1 MKLNIKYIIG
11 VAAVATLGMV
21 SCTDEIKFG
30 NAFLEKAP
38 CGTVTADEVFSNP
51 EYTRNFL
58 ASIYSTQYYNLPTN
72 STNAA
77 PQCQNYWKGM
87 PDALGDDFHLFFN
100 NTTVFSKYYAGALS
114 SAIDD
119 KKNGNIYPYTNEF
132 IWENVRHSWMLI
144 ERINEVPDM
153 SDAEKARIA
162 DEARCLLA
170 YTYFIAFRWYGGLP
184 IIRQSFIGS
193 ESSYDLP
200 RRSVESTVNF
210 MLELLDTAI
219 ANKALPWAYTGAEAQ
234 SETGHWTLA
243 GAMAL
248 KCKVLAFAA
257 SPLFNDLQPY
267 YQGKYTLENEAD
279 TCAWYGGSKPEL
291 WTKLKGACDD
301 FFTQMRS
308 QGHYQLIKPAGNTQE
323 DYRYA
328 YRSGYILENSTEILH
343 SVRRSKNASGNDY
356 GWFNL
361 GFGSAV
367 DGSKTN
373 GRYAYCPTQEYVEM
387 FPWADGTPFDWEKA
401 EKEGRLDN
409 MFIQGDTVKGKQQLQ
424 NIRYTRDPRLYE
436 TAVVNGARQAVNWGD
451 GRASG
456 NNWETWVGG
465 TNAKQDP
472 KTNSGIYATGYR
484 MLKYLVG
491 SVMNRKFPQ
500 WNAIMLSDIYL
511 TYAEAIVQT
520 RGSFTEAIDY
530 VDAVRAR
537 VGLKGL
543 VECNPDK
550 DLTSNKENLLAE
562 IMRERACELAFQ
574 NERYFDLIRYKRAD
588 LLERPL
594 HGLRIYRL
602 VKNGNDWVRSEEQWY
617 NKSFNKGLEED
628 DPNFYEPSHFDFERF
643 QITDTRIWWKDGFDP
658 KWYLQPFPITEV
670 NKNYGLVQNAGW

>member
-38 CGTVTADEVFSNP
+38 GGTVTADEVFSNP

-170 YTYFIAFRWYGGLP
+170 YTYFIAFRGYGGLP

-328 YRSGYILENSTEILH
+328 YRSSYILENSTEILH

-472 KTNSGIYATGYR
+472 KTNSGIYATSYR

-520 RGSFTEAIDY
+520 KGSFTEAIDY

>member
-38 CGTVTADEVFSNP
+38 GGTVTADEVFSNP

-562 IMRERACELAFQ
+562 I
-574 NERYFDLIRYKRAD
+574 
-588 LLERPL
+588 
-594 HGLRIYRL
+594 
-602 VKNGNDWVRSEEQWY
+602 
-617 NKSFNKGLEED
+617 
-628 DPNFYEPSHFDFERF
+628 
-643 QITDTRIWWKDGFDP
+643 
-658 KWYLQPFPITEV
+658 TE
-670 NKNYGLVQNAGW
+670 

>member
-38 CGTVTADEVFSNP
+38 GGTVTADEVFSNP

-588 LLERPL
+588 LLDNL
-594 HGLRIYRL
+594 Y
-602 VKNGNDWVRSEEQWY
+602 
-617 NKSFNKGLEED
+617 
-628 DPNFYEPSHFDFERF
+628 
-643 QITDTRIWWKDGFDP
+643 
-658 KWYLQPFPITEV
+658 
-670 NKNYGLVQNAGW
+670 A

>member
-1 MKLNIKYIIG
+1 MKLNIKHIIG
-11 VAAVATLGMV
+11 VAAIAALGMV

-30 NAFLEKAP
+30 NSFLEKAP
-38 CGTVTADEVFSNP
+38 GGTVTADVVFSNP

-100 NTTVFSKYYAGALS
+100 NTIVFGKYYNGSLT
-114 SAIDD
+114 SAIDGN
-119 KKNGNIYPYTNEF
+119 KNGNIYPYTNEY
-132 IWENVRHSWMLI
+132 IWENIRHCWILI
-144 ERINEVPDM
+144 ERINDVPDM

-162 DEARCLLA
+162 DEARCLMA

-184 IIRQSFIGS
+184 IIRQSFTGA

-210 MLELLDTAI
+210 MVELLDKVI
-219 ANKALPWAYTGAEAQ
+219 SNKALPWAYTGSEAQ

-257 SPLFNDLQPY
+257 SPLFNDSQPY
-267 YQGKYTLENEAD
+267 YQGKYTMEAD
-279 TCAWYGGSKPEL
+279 SCVWYGGSKPEL
-291 WTKLKGACDD
+291 WTKLKSACSD
-301 FFTQMRS
+301 FFAQMGS

-328 YRSGYILENSTEILH
+328 YRSGYILEGSTEILH
-343 SVRRSKNASGNDY
+343 SIRRAKNAHGNDY
-356 GWFNL
+356 GWYNL
-361 GFGSAV
+361 GWGGRA
-367 DGSKTN
+367 DGSGGN
-373 GRYAYCPTQEYVEM
+373 DRFAYCPTQEYVEM
-387 FPWADGTPFDWEKA
+387 FPWADGTPFDWDKT
-401 EKEGRLDN
+401 EKEGKLDY
-409 MFIQGDTVKGKQQLQ
+409 MFIHGDTVAGKQQLQ
-424 NIRYTRDPRLYE
+424 NVRYTRDPRLYE
-436 TAVVNGARQAVNWGD
+436 TAIVNGARQTVNWGD
-451 GRASG
+451 GRSSG

-465 TNAKQDP
+465 TTAGTNP
-472 KTNSGIYATGYR
+472 KTNSGKYATGYR

-491 SVMNRKFPQ
+491 ESMRRKYPQ

-520 RGSFTEAIDY
+520 GGNFTEAIKY
-530 VDAVRAR
+530 VDDVRAR

-550 DLTSNKENLLAE
+550 NLTSNKENLLAE
-562 IMRERACELAFQ
+562 IMRERACDLAFQ

-588 LLERPL
+588 LFERPL

-602 VKNGNDWVRSEEQWY
+602 VKNGNSWERSETQWY
-617 NKSFNKGLEED
+617 NVSLNKVKDES

-643 QITDTRIWWKDGFDP
+643 KITTGARVWWTDGFDP

-670 NKNYGLVQNAGW
+670 NKNYGLIQNAGW

>member
-38 CGTVTADEVFSNP
+38 GGTVTADEVFSNP

-77 PQCQNYWKGM
+77 PQCQNYLKGM

>member
-38 CGTVTADEVFSNP
+38 GGTVTADEVFSNP

-58 ASIYSTQYYNLPTN
+58 ASVYATQYYNLPTN

-301 FFTQMRS
+301 FFTQMNS
-308 QGHYQLIKPAGNTQE
+308 QGHYQLIKPSGNTQE

-328 YRSGYILENSTEILH
+328 YRSSYILENSTEILH

-520 RGSFTEAIDY
+520 KGSFTEAIDY

>member
-38 CGTVTADEVFSNP
+38 GGTVTADEVFSNP

-617 NKSFNKGLEED
+617 NKSFNKGL
-628 DPNFYEPSHFDFERF
+628 
-643 QITDTRIWWKDGFDP
+643 W
-658 KWYLQPFPITEV
+658 
-670 NKNYGLVQNAGW
+670 

>member
-1 MKLNIKYIIG
+1 MKLNIKHIIG

-38 CGTVTADEVFSNP
+38 GGTVTADEVFSNP

-58 ASIYSTQYYNLPTN
+58 ASVYSTQYYNLPAN
-72 STNAA
+72 STNNA

-100 NTTVFSKYYAGALS
+100 NTIVFTKYYNGSLT
-114 SAIDD
+114 SAIDN
-119 KKNGNIYPYTNEF
+119 KKNGNIYPYTNEY
-132 IWENVRHSWMLI
+132 IWENIRHCWILI

-162 DEARCLLA
+162 DEARCLMA

-184 IIRQSFIGS
+184 IIRQSFSGA

-200 RRSVESTVNF
+200 RASVEATVDF
-210 MLELLDTAI
+210 MLELLDTVI
-219 ANKALPWAYTGAEAQ
+219 GNKALPWAYTGAEAK

-257 SPLFNDLQPY
+257 SPLFNDAQPY
-267 YQGKYTLENEAD
+267 YQGKYTTESEL
-279 TCAWYGGSKPEL
+279 CSWYGGNKPEL
-291 WTKLKGACDD
+291 WTQLKKACDD
-301 FFTQMRS
+301 FFAQLKS
-308 QGHYQLIKPAGNTQE
+308 QGHYQFIKPIGNTQE

-328 YRSGYILENSTEILH
+328 FRSGYILQNSTEILH
-343 SVRRSKNASGNDY
+343 SVRRSKNAHGNDY
-356 GWFNL
+356 GWYNL
-361 GFGSAV
+361 GWGGKA
-367 DGSKTN
+367 DGSGGN
-373 GRYAYCPTQEYVEM
+373 DRYSYCPTQEYIEM

-401 EKEGRLDN
+401 EKEGKLDY
-409 MFIQGDTVKGKQQLQ
+409 MFVKGDTVKGRQQLQ
-424 NIRYTRDPRLYE
+424 NLRYTRDPRLYE
-436 TAVVNGARQAVNWGD
+436 TAIVNGARQTVNWGD
-451 GRASG
+451 GRSSG

-465 TNAKQDP
+465 TTAGTNS
-472 KTNSGIYATGYR
+472 KTNSGKYATGYR
-484 MLKYLVG
+484 MLKYIVG
-491 SVMNRKFPQ
+491 EAMRRKFPQ

-520 RGSFTEAIDY
+520 GGSFTDAISY
-530 VDAVRAR
+530 VDEVRAR

-550 DLTSNKENLLAE
+550 NLTSNKENLLAE
-562 IMRERACELAFQ
+562 IMRERACDLAFQ

-588 LLERPL
+588 LLGRPL

-602 VKNGNDWVRSEEQWY
+602 VKDKDGKWVRSETQWY
-617 NKSFNKGLEED
+617 NKSLNKGLSED
-628 DPNFYEPSHFDFERF
+628 DPNFYEPSHFDYERF
-643 QITDTRIWWKDGFDP
+643 QITTGARAWWSDGFDP

>member
-30 NAFLEKAP
+30 NSFLEKAP
-38 CGTVTADEVFSNP
+38 GGTVTADEVFSNP

-100 NTTVFSKYYAGALS
+100 NTIVFSKYYGGALS

-119 KKNGNIYPYTNEF
+119 KKNGNIYPYTNES
-132 IWENVRHSWMLI
+132 IWENVRHCWMLI

-153 SDAEKARIA
+153 SDAEKARIV
-162 DEARCLLA
+162 DEARCLMA

-184 IIRQSFIGS
+184 IIRQSFTGA

-219 ANKALPWAYTGAEAQ
+219 ANKALPWAYTGSEAQ

-257 SPLFNDLQPY
+257 SPLFNDSQPY
-267 YQGKYTLENEAD
+267 YQGKYTLEAD

-291 WTKLKGACDD
+291 WTKLKTACDD

-328 YRSGYILENSTEILH
+328 YRIGYIMENSTEILH
-343 SVRRSKNASGNDY
+343 SVRRSRNASGNDY

-361 GFGSAV
+361 GFGTEV

-373 GRYAYCPTQEYVEM
+373 DRYSYCPTQEYIEM

-465 TNAKQDP
+465 TNAKLNP

-520 RGSFTEAIDY
+520 GGSFTEAIDY

-550 DLTSNKENLLAE
+550 NLTSNKENLLAE
-562 IMRERACELAFQ
+562 IMRERACDLAFQ

-602 VKNGNDWVRSEEQWY
+602 VKNGNTWVRSEDQWY
-617 NKSFNKGLEED
+617 NKSFNQGLAED

-643 QITDTRIWWKDGFDP
+643 QITGSPRIWWKDGFDP

>member
-30 NAFLEKAP
+30 NSFLEKAP
-38 CGTVTADEVFSNP
+38 GGTVTADEVFSNP

-72 STNAA
+72 STNNA

-100 NTTVFSKYYAGALS
+100 NTIVFSKYYGGALS

-119 KKNGNIYPYTNEF
+119 KKNGNIYPYTNES
-132 IWENVRHSWMLI
+132 IWENVRHCWMLI

-153 SDAEKARIA
+153 SDAEKARIV
-162 DEARCLLA
+162 DEARCLMA

-184 IIRQSFIGS
+184 IIRQSFTGA

-219 ANKALPWAYTGAEAQ
+219 ANKALPWAYTGSEAQ

-257 SPLFNDLQPY
+257 SPLFNDSQPY
-267 YQGKYTLENEAD
+267 YQGKYTLEAD

-291 WTKLKGACDD
+291 WTKLKTACDD

-328 YRSGYILENSTEILH
+328 YRIGYILENSTEILH
-343 SVRRSKNASGNDY
+343 SVRRSRNASGNDY

-361 GFGSAV
+361 GFGTEV

-373 GRYAYCPTQEYVEM
+373 DRYSYCPTQEYIEM

-465 TNAKQDP
+465 TNAKLNP

-520 RGSFTEAIDY
+520 GGSFTEAIDY

-562 IMRERACELAFQ
+562 IMRERACDLAFQ

-602 VKNGNDWVRSEEQWY
+602 VKNGNDWVRSEDQWY
-617 NKSFNKGLEED
+617 NKSFNQGLAED

-643 QITDTRIWWKDGFDP
+643 QITGSPRIWWKDGFDP

>member
-38 CGTVTADEVFSNP
+38 GGTVTADEVFSNP

-308 QGHYQLIKPAGNTQE
+308 QVHYQLIKPAGNTQE

-562 IMRERACELAFQ
+562 IMRERAC
-574 NERYFDLIRYKRAD
+574 
-588 LLERPL
+588 
-594 HGLRIYRL
+594 
-602 VKNGNDWVRSEEQWY
+602 
-617 NKSFNKGLEED
+617 
-628 DPNFYEPSHFDFERF
+628 
-643 QITDTRIWWKDGFDP
+643 
-658 KWYLQPFPITEV
+658 
-670 NKNYGLVQNAGW
+670 

>member
-38 CGTVTADEVFSNP
+38 GGTVTADEVFSNP

-456 NNWETWVGG
+456 NNWETWVGS

>member
-38 CGTVTADEVFSNP
+38 GGTVTADEVFSNP

-219 ANKALPWAYTGAEAQ
+219 ADKALPWAYTGAEAQ

>member
-1 MKLNIKYIIG
+1 MKLNIKHIIG
-11 VAAVATLGMV
+11 VAAIAALGMV

-30 NAFLEKAP
+30 NSFLEKAP
-38 CGTVTADEVFSNP
+38 GGTVTADVVFSNP

-100 NTTVFSKYYAGALS
+100 NTTVFGKYYNGSLT
-114 SAIDD
+114 SAIDGN
-119 KKNGNIYPYTNEF
+119 KNGNIYPYTNEY
-132 IWENVRHSWMLI
+132 IWENIRHCWILI
-144 ERINEVPDM
+144 ERINDVPDM

-162 DEARCLLA
+162 DEARCLMA

-184 IIRQSFIGS
+184 IIRQSFTGA

-210 MLELLDTAI
+210 MVELLDKVI
-219 ANKALPWAYTGAEAQ
+219 SNKALPWAYTGSEAQ

-257 SPLFNDLQPY
+257 SPLFNDSQPY
-267 YQGKYTLENEAD
+267 YQGKYTMEAD
-279 TCAWYGGSKPEL
+279 SCVWYGGSKPEL
-291 WTKLKGACDD
+291 WTKLKSACSD
-301 FFTQMRS
+301 FFAQMGS

-328 YRSGYILENSTEILH
+328 YRSGYILEGSTEILH
-343 SVRRSKNASGNDY
+343 SIRRAKNAHGNDY
-356 GWFNL
+356 GWYNL
-361 GFGSAV
+361 GWGGRA
-367 DGSKTN
+367 DGSGGN
-373 GRYAYCPTQEYVEM
+373 DRFAYCPTQEYVEM
-387 FPWADGTPFDWEKA
+387 FPWADGTPFDWDKT
-401 EKEGRLDN
+401 EKEGKLDY
-409 MFIQGDTVKGKQQLQ
+409 MFIHGDTVAGKQQLQ
-424 NIRYTRDPRLYE
+424 NVRYTRDPRLYE
-436 TAVVNGARQAVNWGD
+436 TAIVNGARQTVNWGD
-451 GRASG
+451 GRSSG

-465 TNAKQDP
+465 TTAGTNP
-472 KTNSGIYATGYR
+472 KTNSGKYATGYR

-491 SVMNRKFPQ
+491 ESMRRKYPQ

-520 RGSFTEAIDY
+520 GGNFTEAIKY
-530 VDAVRAR
+530 VDDVRAR

-543 VECNPDK
+543 VACNPDK
-550 DLTSNKENLLAE
+550 NLTSNKENLLAE
-562 IMRERACELAFQ
+562 IMRERACDLAFQ

-588 LLERPL
+588 LFERPL

-602 VKNGNDWVRSEEQWY
+602 VKNGNSWERSETQWY
-617 NKSFNKGLEED
+617 NVSLNKVKDES

-643 QITDTRIWWKDGFDP
+643 KITTGARVWWTDGFDP

-670 NKNYGLVQNAGW
+670 NKNYGLIQNPGW

>member
-38 CGTVTADEVFSNP
+38 GGTVTADEVFSNP

-602 VKNGNDWVRSEEQWY
+602 VKNGNDWVRS
-617 NKSFNKGLEED
+617 
-628 DPNFYEPSHFDFERF
+628 DPIS
-643 QITDTRIWWKDGFDP
+643 
-658 KWYLQPFPITEV
+658 
-670 NKNYGLVQNAGW
+670 

>member
-30 NAFLEKAP
+30 NSFLEKAP
-38 CGTVTADEVFSNP
+38 GGTVTADEVFSNP

-72 STNAA
+72 STNNA

-100 NTTVFSKYYAGALS
+100 NTIVFSKYYGGALS

-119 KKNGNIYPYTNEF
+119 KKNGNIYPYTNES
-132 IWENVRHSWMLI
+132 IWENVRHCWMLI

-153 SDAEKARIA
+153 SDAEKARIV
-162 DEARCLLA
+162 DEARCLMA

-184 IIRQSFIGS
+184 IIRQSFTGA

-219 ANKALPWAYTGAEAQ
+219 ANKALPWAYTGSEAQ

-257 SPLFNDLQPY
+257 SPLFNDSQPY
-267 YQGKYTLENEAD
+267 YQGKYTLEAD

-291 WTKLKGACDD
+291 WTKLKTACDD

-328 YRSGYILENSTEILH
+328 YRIGYIMENSTEILH
-343 SVRRSKNASGNDY
+343 SVRRSRNASGNDY

-361 GFGSAV
+361 GFGTEV

-373 GRYAYCPTQEYVEM
+373 DRYSYCPTQEYIEM

-465 TNAKQDP
+465 TNAKLNP

-520 RGSFTEAIDY
+520 GGSFTEAIDY

-562 IMRERACELAFQ
+562 IMRERACDLAFQ

-602 VKNGNDWVRSEEQWY
+602 VKNGNTWVRSEDQWY
-617 NKSFNKGLEED
+617 NKSFNQGLAED

-643 QITDTRIWWKDGFDP
+643 QITGSPRIWWKDGFDP

>member
-1 MKLNIKYIIG
+1 M
-11 VAAVATLGMV
+11 
-21 SCTDEIKFG
+21 
-30 NAFLEKAP
+30 
-38 CGTVTADEVFSNP
+38 
-51 EYTRNFL
+51 
-58 ASIYSTQYYNLPTN
+58 
-72 STNAA
+72 
-77 PQCQNYWKGM
+77 
-87 PDALGDDFHLFFN
+87 
-100 NTTVFSKYYAGALS
+100 
-114 SAIDD
+114 
-119 KKNGNIYPYTNEF
+119 
-132 IWENVRHSWMLI
+132 
-144 ERINEVPDM
+144 
-153 SDAEKARIA
+153 
-162 DEARCLLA
+162 
-170 YTYFIAFRWYGGLP
+170 
-184 IIRQSFIGS
+184 
-193 ESSYDLP
+193 
-200 RRSVESTVNF
+200 
-210 MLELLDTAI
+210 
-219 ANKALPWAYTGAEAQ
+219 
-234 SETGHWTLA
+234 
-243 GAMAL
+243 
-248 KCKVLAFAA
+248 
-257 SPLFNDLQPY
+257 SPLFNDSQPY
-267 YQGKYTLENEAD
+267 YQGKYALEAD
-279 TCAWYGGSKPEL
+279 TCTWYGGSKPEL

-301 FFTQMRS
+301 FFTQMNS
-308 QGHYQLIKPAGNTQE
+308 QGHYQLIKPSGNTQE

-343 SVRRSKNASGNDY
+343 SVRRSKNANGNDY

-373 GRYAYCPTQEYVEM
+373 SRYAYCPTQEYIEM

-465 TNAKQDP
+465 TNANKDP

-491 SVMNRKFPQ
+491 SVMDRKFPQ

-520 RGSFTEAIDY
+520 GGSFTDAIGY

-550 DLTSNKENLLAE
+550 NLTSNKENLLAE
-562 IMRERACELAFQ
+562 IMRERACDLAFQ

-602 VKNGNDWVRSEEQWY
+602 VKNGNGWVRSEDQWY
-617 NKSFNKGLEED
+617 NKSFNKGLAED

-643 QITDTRIWWKDGFDP
+643 QITTGSRIWWSGFDP

>member
-38 CGTVTADEVFSNP
+38 GGTVTADEVFSNP

-328 YRSGYILENSTEILH
+328 YRSSYILENSTEILH

-356 GWFNL
+356 GWFDL

-520 RGSFTEAIDY
+520 KGSFTEAIDY

-602 VKNGNDWVRSEEQWY
+602 VKNGNDWVRSEEQRLGGRR
-617 NKSFNKGLEED
+617 S
-628 DPNFYEPSHFDFERF
+628 
-643 QITDTRIWWKDGFDP
+643 
-658 KWYLQPFPITEV
+658 
-670 NKNYGLVQNAGW
+670 

>member
-30 NAFLEKAP
+30 NSFLEKAP
-38 CGTVTADEVFSNP
+38 GGTVTADEVFSNP

-72 STNAA
+72 STNNA

-100 NTTVFSKYYAGALS
+100 NTIVFSKYYGGALS

-119 KKNGNIYPYTNEF
+119 KKNGNIYPYTNES
-132 IWENVRHSWMLI
+132 IWENVRHCWMLI

-153 SDAEKARIA
+153 SDAEKARIV
-162 DEARCLLA
+162 DEARCLMA

-184 IIRQSFIGS
+184 IIRQSFTGA

-219 ANKALPWAYTGAEAQ
+219 ANKALPWAYTGSEAQ

-257 SPLFNDLQPY
+257 SPLFNDSQPY
-267 YQGKYTLENEAD
+267 YQGKYTLEAD

-291 WTKLKGACDD
+291 WTKLKTACDD

-328 YRSGYILENSTEILH
+328 YRIGYILENSTEILH
-343 SVRRSKNASGNDY
+343 SVRRSRNASGNDY

-361 GFGSAV
+361 GFGTEV

-373 GRYAYCPTQEYVEM
+373 DRYSYCPTQEYIEM

-465 TNAKQDP
+465 TNAKLNP

-520 RGSFTEAIDY
+520 GGSFTEAIDY

-562 IMRERACELAFQ
+562 IMRERACDLAFQ

-602 VKNGNDWVRSEEQWY
+602 VKNGNTWVRSEDQWY
-617 NKSFNKGLEED
+617 NKSFNQGLAED

-643 QITDTRIWWKDGFDP
+643 QITGSPRIWWKDGFDP